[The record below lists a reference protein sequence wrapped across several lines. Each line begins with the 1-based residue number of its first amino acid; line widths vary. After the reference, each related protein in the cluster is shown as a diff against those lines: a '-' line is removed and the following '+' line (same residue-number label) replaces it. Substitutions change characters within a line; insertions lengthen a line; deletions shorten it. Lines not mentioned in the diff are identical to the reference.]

1 MRKNKRGHIFDIP
14 GIIFFEYDADIG
26 PKDRFWTDTNK
37 GCVTKEESD
46 VATIRL
52 ALLGDHEM

>member
-1 MRKNKRGHIFDIP
+1 MSRGMISETEMRV
-14 GIIFFEYDADIG
+14 
-26 PKDRFWTDTNK
+26 NK